1 MKKMMSAKGMMI
13 LAVGIA
19 MASCSKTDVFEENRA
34 NFSEQQKAEYV
45 TNFVAKYG
53 QPDANQ
59 TWDFTASNAVSTRA
73 GETMVCDPANNPSL
87 FY

>member
-19 MASCSKTDVFEENRA
+19 MASCSKTDVFEENKA

-59 TWDFTASNAVSTRA
+59 TWDFTAATNAGKTRA
-73 GETMVCDPANNPSL
+73 NETMV
-87 FY
+87 